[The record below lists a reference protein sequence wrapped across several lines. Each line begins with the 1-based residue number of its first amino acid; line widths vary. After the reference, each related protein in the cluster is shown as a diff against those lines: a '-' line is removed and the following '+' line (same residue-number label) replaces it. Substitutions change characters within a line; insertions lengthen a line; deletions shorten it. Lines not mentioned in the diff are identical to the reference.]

1 MDNLT
6 KELEPMQM
14 NNRTTS
20 LFLVA
25 LFVMSTLTALVT
37 LTPEASASN
46 ETTSGVITGTET
58 WQGSHT
64 LTGDVEIAPGA
75 KLIIQPG
82 TTVTFLNGTYLHVKG
97 NLCAGDTAC
106 GSSGMASNSSRVTFR
121 WGTPANDSQNGRC
134 YHMPNPASGLPLWN
148 PDASCFEGILVR
160 DTVDIAQTKFN
171 HVTIENA
178 YGMPRYVADLSEIR
192 WGALILDGAS
202 LTLTQ
207 TVFNNINTSSVLVLD
222 LASPTFNGGSFQ
234 VGVEEAMESLGG
246 NAVQTYGAGSP
257 NNPVLFNSPV
267 FTGTEKGCSTQDNG
281 RHVLWA
287 QKSFTNI
294 DHGVIA
300 AGDYGYRYTD
310 SAGSISSNTINTDC
324 TGIDVNGRRSILTND
339 YKLFIMNNSIIT
351 GDNSPLTVYD
361 AAYAHVEGNL
371 MEGAAEGSGV
381 QVVSDPYTGPT
392 EVRITDNHIGPI
404 GGYNGI
410 WGVGS
415 FDIMVD
421 NNTIEDI
428 NREPFII
435 GEYHFTDPFWSVGAP
450 HPARAT
456 IVDNDITNVS
466 GSCESVV
473 VWDDDAFDCPA
484 FHIFRAS
491 ASIKRNTVSGVAGDA
506 IRAIGSLIDVQDN
519 QFTVGG
525 QGAKVVDHD
534 HEFASL
540 AFFSG
545 NEWLGVSDIVYNIT
559 KSSVTIQSETIP
571 PLSGT
576 NASMPIQLV
585 WDKGEAYHYN
595 NWDNQV
601 ILPPTISMPPLDFP
615 LSLQAVNNSTVL
627 TYANMSG
634 LSLSKIEI
642 GASPSI
648 WSVQVRE
655 ASLVRIRATVAG
667 VRVPDATILLEDAHG
682 NDIYDLKTDSQG
694 FAPWVALPS
703 DFHLDIRGNGNNPDG
718 FADDEGEDSCS
729 DGMDNDGDLFYDSA
743 DSECNDGDPNTR
755 EMSKYYVT
763 AYKFGKG
770 YHRTF
775 FNLTGANYEDTLSM
789 SNLAP
794 SVVLSQE
801 DGHSFKRIIN
811 FTGYAWDGN
820 IGTGIFVDDE
830 QARWEQQGI
839 VERVEVKTPDSSSW
853 QDIRYAVDNSGSNGE
868 VTYNNRPFKNW
879 FFSYDMSDQAE
890 GDYTFDFRAFD
901 GVDYSPIVT
910 RTIQLN
916 TNPATIAVASP
927 VDSSLHS
934 SGSVIFTGA
943 ASDAYNGVLGSDIQ
957 KIHFRM
963 SSPTWSTTTT
973 SISRP
978 VDTNGNPIGSLETWS
993 WEWDFSIMPKVRE
1006 MWTFTIWASD
1016 SGYCLEDID
1025 ICQAVVLQLDIDN
1038 SNAPPVIA
1046 LLAPY
1051 DNEVITVSTDTLIS
1065 GIASDTDGGVSR
1077 VEIMIRDPQ
1086 DGLRELPNAPPFITT
1101 IAGNGLWSAS
1111 WDTSNLIHDFHY
1123 LVSARAFDGH
1133 SYSNWDEVEVVIHN
1147 PPDAD
1152 NRAPVFNSTDWVG
1165 EIIIFCEE
1173 GSQRLDR
1180 CGGGGSVELA
1190 PHFSDLDAD
1199 ELDFDVWDDPDVIGN
1214 TDLQHD
1220 LQCYELITV
1229 DITGRAT
1236 YDPVGMSFHTSD
1248 MDLWSCEGMKF
1259 TARDSSS
1266 TAYSMNVDF
1275 TVRAV
1280 SFTAARVDGL
1290 SNLGDDETAVFSGQG
1305 RPTVEVVARSSNT
1318 GLRLNNT
1325 IVGDDGIWT
1334 MEIPVRKLEDGL
1346 NTVEFEYGGEDT
1358 DKSLSVQVGA
1368 ADSESGL
1375 GWIVWV
1381 IISVISLAVL
1391 AGVFMFFFVEF
1402 EEDIEESLSD
1412 EQTQEEVDPYAWGRA
1427 NEQQTQQQA
1436 VAAAPA
1442 QPVAPQPVAAPQP
1455 SYPGWKWDPE
1465 SNQWVPD
1472 Q

>member
-1 MDNLT
+1 
-6 KELEPMQM
+6 MQM

-456 IVDNDITNVS
+456 IVDNDIINVS
-466 GSCESVV
+466 GSCESDV

-1290 SNLGDDETAVFSGQG
+1290 SNLGDGETAVFSGQG

-1334 MEIPVRKLEDGL
+1334 MEIPVRKFEDGV
-1346 NTVEFEYGGEDT
+1346 NTVEFEYDEQLT

-1368 ADSESGL
+1368 VDSESGL
-1375 GWIVWV
+1375 GWIVWI

>member
-1 MDNLT
+1 
-6 KELEPMQM
+6 MQM

-456 IVDNDITNVS
+456 IVDNDIINVS
-466 GSCESVV
+466 GSCESDV

-491 ASIKRNTVSGVAGDA
+491 ASIKRNTVTGVAGDA

-1375 GWIVWV
+1375 GWIVWI

>member
-1 MDNLT
+1 
-6 KELEPMQM
+6 MQM

-106 GSSGMASNSSRVTFR
+106 GSSSMASNSSRVTFR

-234 VGVEEAMESLGG
+234 VGVEEAMESLAG

-456 IVDNDITNVS
+456 IVDNDIINVS
-466 GSCESVV
+466 GSCESDV

-585 WDKGEAYHYN
+585 WDKGEANHYN

-642 GASPSI
+642 GASQSI

-729 DGMDNDGDLFYDSA
+729 DGMDNDGDLFYDND
-743 DSECNDGDPNTR
+743 DSDCNDGDPNTR

-927 VDSSLHS
+927 VDGSLHS

-1214 TDLQHD
+1214 SDLQHD

-1290 SNLGDDETAVFSGQG
+1290 SNLGDGETAVFSGQG

-1334 MEIPVRKLEDGL
+1334 MEIPVRKFEDGV
-1346 NTVEFEYGGEDT
+1346 NTVEFEYDEQLT

-1368 ADSESGL
+1368 VDSESGL
-1375 GWIVWV
+1375 GWIVWI

-1442 QPVAPQPVAAPQP
+1442 QQPVAPQPVAAPQP

>member
-1 MDNLT
+1 
-6 KELEPMQM
+6 MQM

-456 IVDNDITNVS
+456 IVDNDIINVS
-466 GSCESVV
+466 GSCESDV

-1334 MEIPVRKLEDGL
+1334 MEIPVRKFEDGV
-1346 NTVEFEYGGEDT
+1346 NTVEFEYDEQLT

-1368 ADSESGL
+1368 VDSESGL

>member
-1 MDNLT
+1 
-6 KELEPMQM
+6 
-14 NNRTTS
+14 
-20 LFLVA
+20 
-25 LFVMSTLTALVT
+25 
-37 LTPEASASN
+37 
-46 ETTSGVITGTET
+46 
-58 WQGSHT
+58 
-64 LTGDVEIAPGA
+64 
-75 KLIIQPG
+75 
-82 TTVTFLNGTYLHVKG
+82 
-97 NLCAGDTAC
+97 
-106 GSSGMASNSSRVTFR
+106 
-121 WGTPANDSQNGRC
+121 
-134 YHMPNPASGLPLWN
+134 
-148 PDASCFEGILVR
+148 
-160 DTVDIAQTKFN
+160 
-171 HVTIENA
+171 
-178 YGMPRYVADLSEIR
+178 
-192 WGALILDGAS
+192 
-202 LTLTQ
+202 
-207 TVFNNINTSSVLVLD
+207 
-222 LASPTFNGGSFQ
+222 
-234 VGVEEAMESLGG
+234 
-246 NAVQTYGAGSP
+246 
-257 NNPVLFNSPV
+257 
-267 FTGTEKGCSTQDNG
+267 
-281 RHVLWA
+281 
-287 QKSFTNI
+287 
-294 DHGVIA
+294 
-300 AGDYGYRYTD
+300 
-310 SAGSISSNTINTDC
+310 
-324 TGIDVNGRRSILTND
+324 
-339 YKLFIMNNSIIT
+339 
-351 GDNSPLTVYD
+351 
-361 AAYAHVEGNL
+361 
-371 MEGAAEGSGV
+371 
-381 QVVSDPYTGPT
+381 
-392 EVRITDNHIGPI
+392 
-404 GGYNGI
+404 
-410 WGVGS
+410 
-415 FDIMVD
+415 
-421 NNTIEDI
+421 
-428 NREPFII
+428 
-435 GEYHFTDPFWSVGAP
+435 
-450 HPARAT
+450 
-456 IVDNDITNVS
+456 
-466 GSCESVV
+466 
-473 VWDDDAFDCPA
+473 
-484 FHIFRAS
+484 
-491 ASIKRNTVSGVAGDA
+491 KRNTVSGVAGDA

-585 WDKGEAYHYN
+585 WDKGEANHYN

-957 KIHFRM
+957 KIHFR
-963 SSPTWSTTTT
+963 
-973 SISRP
+973 
-978 VDTNGNPIGSLETWS
+978 
-993 WEWDFSIMPKVRE
+993 
-1006 MWTFTIWASD
+1006 
-1016 SGYCLEDID
+1016 
-1025 ICQAVVLQLDIDN
+1025 
-1038 SNAPPVIA
+1038 
-1046 LLAPY
+1046 
-1051 DNEVITVSTDTLIS
+1051 
-1065 GIASDTDGGVSR
+1065 
-1077 VEIMIRDPQ
+1077 
-1086 DGLRELPNAPPFITT
+1086 
-1101 IAGNGLWSAS
+1101 
-1111 WDTSNLIHDFHY
+1111 
-1123 LVSARAFDGH
+1123 
-1133 SYSNWDEVEVVIHN
+1133 
-1147 PPDAD
+1147 
-1152 NRAPVFNSTDWVG
+1152 
-1165 EIIIFCEE
+1165 
-1173 GSQRLDR
+1173 
-1180 CGGGGSVELA
+1180 
-1190 PHFSDLDAD
+1190 
-1199 ELDFDVWDDPDVIGN
+1199 
-1214 TDLQHD
+1214 
-1220 LQCYELITV
+1220 
-1229 DITGRAT
+1229 
-1236 YDPVGMSFHTSD
+1236 
-1248 MDLWSCEGMKF
+1248 
-1259 TARDSSS
+1259 
-1266 TAYSMNVDF
+1266 
-1275 TVRAV
+1275 
-1280 SFTAARVDGL
+1280 
-1290 SNLGDDETAVFSGQG
+1290 
-1305 RPTVEVVARSSNT
+1305 
-1318 GLRLNNT
+1318 
-1325 IVGDDGIWT
+1325 
-1334 MEIPVRKLEDGL
+1334 
-1346 NTVEFEYGGEDT
+1346 
-1358 DKSLSVQVGA
+1358 
-1368 ADSESGL
+1368 
-1375 GWIVWV
+1375 
-1381 IISVISLAVL
+1381 
-1391 AGVFMFFFVEF
+1391 
-1402 EEDIEESLSD
+1402 
-1412 EQTQEEVDPYAWGRA
+1412 
-1427 NEQQTQQQA
+1427 
-1436 VAAAPA
+1436 
-1442 QPVAPQPVAAPQP
+1442 
-1455 SYPGWKWDPE
+1455 
-1465 SNQWVPD
+1465 
-1472 Q
+1472 

>member
-1 MDNLT
+1 
-6 KELEPMQM
+6 MQM

-106 GSSGMASNSSRVTFR
+106 GSSSMASNSSRVTFR

-234 VGVEEAMESLGG
+234 VGVEESMESLAG

-257 NNPVLFNSPV
+257 NNPVLFNSPI
-267 FTGTEKGCSTQDNG
+267 FTGTEKGCTTQDNG

-300 AGDYGYRYTD
+300 AGDYGFRYTD

-456 IVDNDITNVS
+456 IVDNDIINVS
-466 GSCESVV
+466 GSCESDV

-729 DGMDNDGDLFYDSA
+729 DGMDNDGDLFYDGA

-927 VDSSLHS
+927 VDGSLHS

-1214 TDLQHD
+1214 SDLQHD

-1375 GWIVWV
+1375 GWIVWI

-1442 QPVAPQPVAAPQP
+1442 QQPVAPQPVAAPQP

>member
-1 MDNLT
+1 M
-6 KELEPMQM
+6 KM

-25 LFVMSTLTALVT
+25 LFVTSTLTALVT
-37 LTPEASASN
+37 LTPGVVASN
-46 ETTSGVITGTET
+46 ETTSGTITGTET

-82 TTVTFLNGTYLHVKG
+82 TTVTFMNGTFLHVKG
-97 NLCAGDTAC
+97 NLCAGDTSC
-106 GSSGMASNSSRVTFR
+106 GSSSMSSNSSRIIFR
-121 WGTPANDSQNGRC
+121 WATPANTSAIGRC
-134 YHMPNPASGLPLWN
+134 YQMQNPASGLPLWN
-148 PDASCFEGILVR
+148 PDPSCFEGILVR
-160 DTVDIAQTKFN
+160 DTVDVAQTKFN

-202 LTLTQ
+202 LTLTE

-234 VGVEEAMESLGG
+234 VGGEEVMESLAG
-246 NAVQTYGAGSP
+246 NAIQTYGAGSP
-257 NNPVLFNSPV
+257 NNPVIFNSPV
-267 FTGTEKGCSTQDNG
+267 FSGTDKGCSTQDNG
-281 RHVLWA
+281 RHVIWA
-287 QKSFTNI
+287 QKSFANI
-294 DHGVIA
+294 HHGVVA
-300 AGDYGYRYTD
+300 SGDYGFRYTE
-310 SAGSISSNTINTDC
+310 SAGIISSSTINTDC

-339 YKLFIMNNSIIT
+339 YRLDIMNNTITT

-361 AAYAHVEGNL
+361 YAYAHVEGNV
-371 MEGAAEGSGV
+371 MSGAEEGSGI

-392 EVRITDNHIGPI
+392 EVRITNNVIGPI
-404 GGYNGI
+404 SGYNGI

-415 FDIMVD
+415 FDMHVD
-421 NNTIEDI
+421 NNTIQEI
-428 NREPFII
+428 NREPFIV
-435 GEYHFTDPFWSVGAP
+435 GEYHFTDSGWSVGAP

-456 IVDNDITNVS
+456 IVDNVINNVS
-466 GSCESVV
+466 GTCDSDV
-473 VWDDDAFDCPA
+473 VWDESFPCPA
-484 FHIFRAS
+484 FHIFRSS
-491 ASIKRNTVSGVAGDA
+491 ASIKRNTVTGVAGDA
-506 IRAIGSLIDVQDN
+506 IRAIGALIDVQDN

-525 QGAKVVDHD
+525 QGAKVVDHS

-540 AFFSG
+540 GFFSG
-545 NEWLGVSDIVYNIT
+545 NQWLGVSDIIYNIT

-571 PLSGT
+571 PLSGA
-576 NASMPIQLV
+576 NSSMPIQLV
-585 WDKGEAYHYN
+585 WDRGEAYHYN

-601 ILPPTISMPPLDFP
+601 LLPPTTSMPPKDFP

-655 ASLVRIRATVAG
+655 ASLVRIRATVGG

-682 NDIYDLKTDSQG
+682 NDIYNMKTDSQG

-718 FADDEGEDSCS
+718 FADDVGEDSCS

-743 DSECNDGDPNTR
+743 DPDCNQGPGTR

-770 YHRTF
+770 YYRTY
-775 FNLTGANYEDTLSM
+775 FNLTGSNYEDTLSLN
-789 SNLAP
+789 NLAP
-794 SVVLSQE
+794 TVVVTQE
-801 DGHSFKRIIN
+801 DGHSFKRQIN
-811 FTGYAWDGN
+811 FTGYAWDGE
-820 IGTGIFVDDE
+820 IGTGVFVDDE
-830 QARWEQQGI
+830 QARWDQQGI
-839 VERVEVKTPDSSSW
+839 VERIEVKTPDSSSW
-853 QDIRYAVDNSGSNGE
+853 QDVRYAVDSSGANGE

-879 FFSYDMSDQAE
+879 YFGYDMSDQPE

-901 GVDYSPIVT
+901 GVDYSSIIT
-910 RTIQLN
+910 RTVKLN
-916 TNPATIAVASP
+916 TNPATINVASP
-927 VDSSLHS
+927 VNGSMHN
-934 SGSVIFTGA
+934 SGKVVFSGNA
-943 ASDAYNGVLGSDIQ
+943 HDDYNGALGSDIQ
-957 KIHFRM
+957 EIHFLM

-978 VDTNGNPIGSLETWS
+978 LDNDGNPIGSLSEWA

-1006 MWTFTIWASD
+1006 VWTFTIWASD
-1016 SGYCLEDID
+1016 SGYCIEEVD
-1025 ICQAVVLQLDIDN
+1025 ICESVYLELDIDN
-1038 SNAPPVIA
+1038 SNAAPVVA

-1051 DNEVITVSTDTLIS
+1051 DDEVITASSETLIS
-1065 GIASDTDGGVSR
+1065 GIASDTDGQVSR
-1077 VEIMIRDPQ
+1077 VEIKIRDPQ
-1086 DGLRELPNAPPFITT
+1086 DGLRELPNAPPYVTS
-1101 IAGNGLWSAS
+1101 IAANGLWSAS

-1123 LVSARAFDGH
+1123 LISARSFDGH
-1133 SYSNWDEVEVVIHN
+1133 SYSDWKEVEIVIHN

-1152 NRAPVFNSTDWVG
+1152 NRAPVFNNTGWVG
-1165 EIIIFCEE
+1165 EVIIFCEE
-1173 GSQRLDR
+1173 GSQSLER

-1190 PHFSDLDAD
+1190 PHFSDIDGD
-1199 ELDFDVWDDPDVIGN
+1199 SLDFDVWDDPDVIGN
-1214 TDLQHD
+1214 SDLQHD
-1220 LQCYELITV
+1220 QRCYDLISV
-1229 DITGRAT
+1229 DINGRAT
-1236 YDPVGMSFHTSD
+1236 YDPVGMSFHTTD

-1259 TARDSSS
+1259 IARDGSS
-1266 TAYSMNVDF
+1266 TAYSMNVDY

-1280 SFTAARVDGL
+1280 SFTVDRIDGI
-1290 SNLGDDETAVFSGQG
+1290 SEIGGDDIVIFSGQG
-1305 RPTVEVVARSSNT
+1305 RPGVEVVARSTNT

-1325 IVGDDGIWT
+1325 LVGDDGVWT
-1334 MEIPVRKLEDGL
+1334 IEVPSRKFEDGL
-1346 NTVEFEYGGEDT
+1346 NTVNFEYDNNPTE
-1358 DKSLSVQVGA
+1358 KSLSVQVGA
-1368 ADSESGL
+1368 ADDDSGL
-1375 GWIVWV
+1375 GWILWV

-1391 AGVFMFFFVEF
+1391 GGVFMFFFVEF
-1402 EEDIEESLSD
+1402 EDEEEEDEEEKPQD
-1412 EQTQEEVDPYAWGRA
+1412 ATDTYAWGQA
-1427 NEQQTQQQA
+1427 NQPQVQQQQVA
-1436 VAAAPA
+1436 APAPAAAAPA
-1442 QPVAPQPVAAPQP
+1442 QPVAAAPQP
-1455 SYPGWKWDPE
+1455 SYPGWKWDAE